1 MNNIKVKS
9 VKFSGPATIVFF
21 DDGTKAVTKCRAG
34 DEYDINLG
42 VSWAICKKVARDMG
56 LTVKEFIT
64 CVVPQESYRS
74 MPTFTTHVS
83 VRTVAQLFCRDID
96 YLVDTAI
103 EESHDAAESVVF
115 KQAFDESLWP
125 ETAFSGKYPGR
136 GNSRFKPLI
145 NAFLDSD
152 LTVIKH
158 KYVTSHADYMDG
170 RDAAT
175 NIQASIRNYIN
186 SNGLSDV
193 IRVFRKNGYICI
205 ARLNK

>member
-83 VRTVAQLFCRDID
+83 VRSVAQRFCRDID
-96 YLVDTAI
+96 YLVETAI